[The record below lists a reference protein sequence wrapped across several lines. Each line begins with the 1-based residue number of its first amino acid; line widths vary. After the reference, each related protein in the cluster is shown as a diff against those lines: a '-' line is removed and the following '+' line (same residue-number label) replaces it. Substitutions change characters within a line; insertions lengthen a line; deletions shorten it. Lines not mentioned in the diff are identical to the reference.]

1 MVSHPQTHNEFMLTH
16 VVVPKQ
22 SAGPDFCDMENVEEL
37 FSFQDQQN
45 LLTLGWIHV
54 GPHKTHRAH
63 GPNTL
68 DTQSIQNGSS
78 SHSVTFKFRSGSG
91 SPNIM
96 THLL

>member
-1 MVSHPQTHNEFMLTH
+1 MVSRPQTHNEFMLTH

-54 GPHKTHRAH
+54 GLHTTTHTKNTCLRHAKHATYYYLLTELKTH
-63 GPNTL
+63 
-68 DTQSIQNGSS
+68 
-78 SHSVTFKFRSGSG
+78 
-91 SPNIM
+91 
-96 THLL
+96 